1 MINQMQHA
9 SLLGSLKLHFYF
21 DNSTKRLVCREH
33 FGTLLEG
40 GAVLLTTIKPW
51 LSVRNMGAGMLGEI
65 MLLLERQQENNVTAA
80 IFRHTELT
88 SRETEVLSWI
98 AKGKSNQDIAEILGL
113 SFRTVKKHIEHIF
126 NKPGMENCTAA
137 VLRANDFL

>member
-1 MINQMQHA
+1 MLVASGNHADDERPGYLPA
-9 SLLGSLKLHFYF
+9 SLDAALQ
-21 DNSTKRLVCREH
+21 
-33 FGTLLEG
+33 LEG
-40 GAVLLTTIKPW
+40 GAVLLTTTQPL
-51 LSVRNMGAGMLGEI
+51 LSVRSMGAGMLGEI

-126 NKPGMENCTAA
+126 NKLGVENRTAA
-137 VLRANDFL
+137 VMRANDFL

>member
-1 MINQMQHA
+1 
-9 SLLGSLKLHFYF
+9 
-21 DNSTKRLVCREH
+21 
-33 FGTLLEG
+33 
-40 GAVLLTTIKPW
+40 
-51 LSVRNMGAGMLGEI
+51 

-80 IFRHTELT
+80 IFRQTELT

-126 NKPGMENCTAA
+126 NKLGVENRTAA